1 MNAIARDPKK
11 AVFIPKP
18 ERYEP
23 DCINQVIRQ
32 LRELDAMIADRSF
45 LLEYRARSMVLG
57 KPVLVYSGDEPEEAV
72 AEDIDEQGAL
82 LVRRADGSLRRL
94 STGEISIR
102 VKAEKDN

>member
-1 MNAIARDPKK
+1 M
-11 AVFIPKP
+11 
-18 ERYEP
+18 
-23 DCINQVIRQ
+23 IRQ

-82 LVRRADGSLRRL
+82 LVRARGRQACGRL